1 MLCCDA
7 LSAFG
12 PRYIIAQILFLISV
26 FAAAFQNHTIPYL
39 IQQTF
44 LGCLMLTICLYG
56 SMFCRFVSGSR

>member
-39 IQQTF
+39 IQ
-44 LGCLMLTICLYG
+44 
-56 SMFCRFVSGSR
+56 